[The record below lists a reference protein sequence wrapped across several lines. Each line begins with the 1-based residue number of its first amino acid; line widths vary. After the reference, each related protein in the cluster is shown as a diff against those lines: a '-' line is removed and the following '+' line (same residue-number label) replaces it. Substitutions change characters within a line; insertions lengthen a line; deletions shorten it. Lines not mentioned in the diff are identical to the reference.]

1 MNSAS
6 SVLPQR
12 PNSHVVGDKAVEILI
27 AACDPAWA
35 IAPVSK
41 DYGLDLRVE
50 VTRGGYITG
59 EEFAVQVKGRA
70 SVRVKGDLLPLAK
83 VRQATV
89 NYWLAK
95 LTPIMI
101 AVVDTSTGNIYY
113 DWLEYC
119 YPGYPNAGQIDGE
132 VALPLRH
139 NANEHD
145 LRKEVVAYVAN
156 YYASISS
163 EMERLSKGI
172 YLANLLFSISALHR
186 LATNTAIELQRIE
199 PSEPEEL
206 KKLLDGFCFTF
217 ASHDNLMSGLRAGAF
232 GHLPE
237 RSRFFQM
244 VEAKLQSYDEVRSKF
259 LVYRGETDQGDL
271 MVQPKYNEISAWLLP
286 TIHILEDIQ
295 EILGLAQVTNRALA
309 KPAHL

>member
-1 MNSAS
+1 MNPVP
-6 SVLPQR
+6 VLPQR
-12 PNSHVVGDKAVEILI
+12 PNSHVVGDKAVEIFI

-50 VTRGGYITG
+50 VARGGYVTG
-59 EEFAVQVKGRA
+59 EEFAVQVKGRT
-70 SVRVKGDLLPLAK
+70 SVRVKGDLLPLVK
-83 VRQATV
+83 VRQTTI

-95 LTPIMI
+95 LSPIMI
-101 AVVDTSTGNIYY
+101 AVVDTSTGKIFY

-119 YPGYPNAGQIDGE
+119 YPNYPKAGHTDAE
-132 VALPLRH
+132 VALPLRYT
-139 NANEHD
+139 ATEHD
-145 LRKEVVAYVAN
+145 LLKEAMAYVAN
-156 YYASISS
+156 YYAYIST
-163 EMERLSKGI
+163 EMESLSKGI

-186 LATNTAIELQRIE
+186 LAASTAIELQRIE
-199 PSEPEEL
+199 PSDPEEL
-206 KKLLDGFCFTF
+206 KKLLDEFCFTF
-217 ASHDNLMSGLRAGAF
+217 ASHDSLMTGLRAGAF

-244 VEAKLQSYDEVRSKF
+244 VEAKLQRYDETRSKF

-286 TIHILEDIQ
+286 TVHVLEDIQ
-295 EILGLAQVTNRALA
+295 ETLGLAQVTNRALTR
-309 KPAHL
+309 PAHP